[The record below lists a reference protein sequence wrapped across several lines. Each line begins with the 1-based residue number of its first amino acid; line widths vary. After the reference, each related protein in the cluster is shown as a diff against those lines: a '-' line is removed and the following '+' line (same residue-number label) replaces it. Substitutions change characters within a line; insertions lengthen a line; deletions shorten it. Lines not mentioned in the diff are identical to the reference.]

1 MLTRNYAQ
9 NSPNETINLAIIG
22 IRSRGRQHARSFGN
36 IPNVRIHT
44 LCDPDE
50 NLFAERVAEVEEQTG
65 HRPAT
70 EVDLRKVLENPEV
83 DAISVANQ
91 NHWHSLT
98 SIWAC
103 QAGKDVYLEKPI
115 SHNIFEGRKAVEAA
129 HKYDCIVQAG
139 TQRRSDP
146 LYISAMRFI
155 HSGKLGR
162 IYLIRLPFL
171 RRRQSIGRGKLVPI
185 PEGVNYDLWLGPA
198 AWRPFI
204 DNRFHYNWHWFWET
218 GNGETGNNGPHWFD
232 VARWTLQKYEH
243 PRKIQSLGGYYGF
256 DCDQETPNTQL
267 STVQYADG
275 SMIQFDVRNLYTNS
289 EGSSVLIYGTEGW
302 LKFTFSRNP
311 EGGGQGQWETFYP
324 SGRRDEPGPK
334 MTMEEAVEEMGE
346 DPGDDAHYK
355 NFIDA
360 VRAHDRSILNGEVLE
375 GHLST
380 SLCHLCNIAY
390 RVGRTVVFDSDRE
403 NFVGDPEADRLLS
416 RVYRYPFIVPE
427 EV

>member
-1 MLTRNYAQ
+1 MELEALHR
-9 NSPNETINLAIIG
+9 L
-22 IRSRGRQHARSFGN
+22 GRHLRPPARQ
-36 IPNVRIHT
+36 T
-44 LCDPDE
+44 
-50 NLFAERVAEVEEQTG
+50 AEIEVAEVEERAG
-65 HRPAT
+65 YRPAT
-70 EVDLRKVLENPEV
+70 EVDVRKVLENPEI

-98 SIWAC
+98 AIWAC
-103 QAGKDVYLEKPI
+103 QAGKDVYLEKPV
-115 SHNIFEGRKAVEAA
+115 SHNIFEGRKTVEAA
-129 HKYDCIVQAG
+129 RKYDRIVQTG

-146 LYISAMRFI
+146 LYISAMKFI
-155 HSGKLGR
+155 HDGGLGR
-162 IYLIRLPFL
+162 IYQIRMPFL
-171 RRRQSIGRGKLVPI
+171 RDRRSIGRGKIVPI

-198 AWRPFI
+198 TWRPFI

-232 VARWTLQKYEH
+232 LARWAMRKYEH
-243 PRKIQSLGGYYGF
+243 PRKIQSLGGYWGF

-275 SMIQFDVRNLYTNS
+275 SMIQFDVRNLYSNN
-289 EGSSVLIYGTEGW
+289 EPGSPLIYGTEGW
-302 LKFTFSRNP
+302 MMFSR
-311 EGGGQGQWETFYP
+311 GKWETFF
-324 SGRRDEPGPK
+324 GFDNEPGTS
-334 MTMEEAVEEMGE
+334 MTREQVALEYGDSNDE
-346 DPGDDAHYK
+346 DTHFK

-360 VRAHDRSILNGEVLE
+360 VRAHDRRILKADILE

-390 RVGRTVVFDSDRE
+390 RVGRTVVFDSERE
-403 NFVGDPEADRLLS
+403 NFIGDSEADRLLS